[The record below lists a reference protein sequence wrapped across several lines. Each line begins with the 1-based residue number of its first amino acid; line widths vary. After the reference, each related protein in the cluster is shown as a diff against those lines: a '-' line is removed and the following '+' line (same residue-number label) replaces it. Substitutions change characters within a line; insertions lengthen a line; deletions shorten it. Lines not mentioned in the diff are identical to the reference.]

1 MQSLH
6 YTVQATACTSSYGA
20 TLVPAGGQGLVAW
33 VKQLSEYLSNPI
45 NLTPVPP
52 SEQPSTV
59 QCSMDST
66 ALTFPNSDAITSD
79 SCSVSKNWE
88 QITFS
93 SCVQTAPD
101 STDKFHMEPEAATDA
116 TKVTI
121 KQAGYYR
128 VELTALLT
136 ISKFP
141 TRADVFKVST
151 KDPAAA
157 CGTIASACSPLLQL
171 RGQGASEDGTLS
183 YIGSRSTN
191 GGVLA
196 SLCPGDKLVVVA
208 SKSGNV
214 ANTANAGTV
223 EGGPQGVRTIFT
235 ITKAWHGSESLLA
248 KFDGKR

>member
-1 MQSLH
+1 M
-6 YTVQATACTSSYGA
+6 G
-20 TLVPAGGQGLVAW
+20 
-33 VKQLSEYLSNPI
+33 
-45 NLTPVPP
+45 
-52 SEQPSTV
+52 
-59 QCSMDST
+59 ST
-66 ALTFPNSDAITSD
+66 ALTFPNSDSVTSD

-93 SCVQTAPD
+93 SCIQTAPD
-101 STDKFHMEPEAATDA
+101 STDTFHMEPEAATDA

-141 TRADVFKVST
+141 TRAEVFKVST
-151 KDPAAA
+151 KDPAAN
-157 CGTIASACSPLLQL
+157 CVGTIPSACSPLLQL
-171 RGQGASEDGTLS
+171 RGQGVSEDGTLS
-183 YIGSRSTN
+183 YKGSRTTN
-191 GGVLA
+191 GAVLV

-214 ANTANAGTV
+214 LSTANAGTV

-235 ITKAWHGSESLLA
+235 ITKTWYPSPIV
-248 KFDGKR
+248 